1 MRTINKLIL
10 LFGLAIVLTF
20 CMAIFAAT
28 TGAVEGFVKD
38 EQTGEPILKAKITFV
53 SAKSSQFKTR
63 IPFR

>member
-1 MRTINKLIL
+1 MRTINKLI

-38 EQTGEPILKAKITFV
+38 EQTGEPILKAIL
-53 SAKSSQFKTR
+53 QNKTR